1 MSLSTIMFTMKVID
15 VFKGNNPWT
24 QIDLYKGEF
33 FINDDW
39 LSFSSQKRIM
49 LEKYSS
55 LPEPFSGD
63 PNSNVICLNANPG
76 EADRLYEKK
85 FGMDEYRRLTKETLE
100 GKVDHSLWYDLKDH
114 SGYCWLRNITR
125 ELRRDLGRNPE
136 LFMIDYFPYHSPN
149 TFRFPDNLSSY
160 EFTDNLVKAAIDER
174 KIIIILRQKDKWLER
189 IAQVLKEDKDD
200 ILQKNKQII
209 CVNSSQNICLSRNNI
224 GEHNY
229 NKVLLALNDPNNE
242 FSFLNQFVNFI
253 EQRYGYRYQKCL
265 DMASQFI
272 LSKKGG
278 KLFLDEID
286 KYRNELIRMI
296 DSNEIS

>member
-1 MSLSTIMFTMKVID
+1 MKMKVID
-15 VFKGNNPWT
+15 VFRGNNPWT
-24 QIDLYKGEF
+24 KIDLYKGEF
-33 FINDDW
+33 YINDDW

-76 EADRLYEKK
+76 EADRLYEKL
-85 FGMDEYRRLTKETLE
+85 FGLGEYIRLTKETLE
-100 GKVDHSLWYDLKDH
+100 GKAGQSLWYDLKDH

-125 ELRRDLGRNPE
+125 ELRKDLGRNPN

-160 EFTDNLVKAAIDER
+160 EFTNNLVKAAIEES
-174 KIIIILRQKDKWLER
+174 KIIIILRQKDKWLKR

-200 ILQKNKQII
+200 ILKNHKQII
-209 CVNSSQNICLSRNNI
+209 CVNSNQNICLSRINL

-229 NKVLLALNDPNNE
+229 NKVLMALNNPNINFE
-242 FSFLNQFVNFI
+242 FLSIFANFI
-253 EQRYGYRYQKCL
+253 EQRYGYRHQKSL

-272 LSKKGG
+272 LSKKRE
-278 KLFLDEID
+278 KLVLDEID
-286 KYRNELIRMI
+286 KYRNELIQMI
-296 DSNEIS
+296 DSNVLI